1 MASLIGIIT
10 LLVIA
15 WLLSTDRKN
24 IQLRTVSLAFLLQ
37 VSFALLVLYVPMGKD
52 VLNGVTGAVSS
63 LINYGQEGIGFLFGG
78 LTNSGFVFAINV
90 LGIIIFF
97 SALISG
103 LYHIGFMPKVINLI
117 GGALQKLLGTGRAES
132 LSATA
137 NIFVG
142 MIEAPLVVKPYLKHM
157 TDSQLFAV
165 MTCGLASVAGGT
177 LVGYASLG
185 VDLNYLIAAAFMSAP
200 AGLLMAKILVP
211 GSANE
216 TQESIESDVEIPR
229 ATNVVEAMAD
239 GAMSGLRIAVAVGA
253 TLLAFVSV
261 IAMLNGMLGA
271 VGGWFGVD
279 LSFELI
285 LGYVFAP
292 VAWLIGVPWNE
303 AVVAGSLIG
312 NKIVVNEFVAFIQ
325 LMEAKEVLSEHSQA
339 IVTFALCGFAN
350 ISTMAILIGGLGSL
364 VPERRSF
371 ISKYGFRAICAGVLG
386 ELDECFDC
394 RCSAVAIAFSISE

>member
-1 MASLIGIIT
+1 MNSLLGVVAI
-10 LLVIA
+10 LLFA
-15 WLLSTDRKN
+15 WLLSTNRKN
-24 IQLRTVSLAFLLQ
+24 IRLKTVGLAFALQ
-37 VSFALLVLYVPMGKD
+37 VAFALLVLYVPAGKNA
-52 VLNGVTGAVSS
+52 LNGVTGAVSN
-63 LINYGQEGIGFLFGG
+63 LINYGQEGIAFLFGG
-78 LTNSGFVFAINV
+78 LATGGFTFAINV

-103 LYHIGFMPKVINLI
+103 LYHIGLMPKVINLI

-157 TDSQLFAV
+157 SDSQFFAV

-185 VDLNYLIAAAFMSAP
+185 VELNYLIAAAFMSAP
-200 AGLLMAKILVP
+200 AGLLMAKILMP
-211 GSANE
+211 E
-216 TQESIESDVEIPR
+216 TEAQAEDVQMENVEMPK

-239 GAMSGLRIAVAVGA
+239 GAMSGLRITVAVGA

-261 IAMLNGMLGA
+261 IALLNGLLGW
-271 VGGWFGVD
+271 VGSWFGIS

-285 LGYVFAP
+285 LGYLFAP
-292 VAWLIGVPWNE
+292 VAWLLGIPWHE
-303 AVVAGSLIG
+303 AITAGSLIG

-325 LMEAKEVLSEHSQA
+325 LMQVKQELSAHSQA

-350 ISTMAILIGGLGSL
+350 ISTMAMLIGGLGSL
-364 VPERRSF
+364 VPEKRSF
-371 ISKYGFRAICAGVLG
+371 ISKYGFRAITAGVLAN
-386 ELDECFDC
+386 LM
-394 RCSAVAIAFSISE
+394 SASIAGVILSL

>member
-1 MASLIGIIT
+1 MNSLLGVVAI
-10 LLVIA
+10 LLFA
-15 WLLSTDRKN
+15 WLLSTNRKN
-24 IQLRTVSLAFLLQ
+24 IRLKTVGLAFALQ
-37 VSFALLVLYVPMGKD
+37 VAFALLVLYVPAGKNA
-52 VLNGVTGAVSS
+52 LNGVTGAVSN
-63 LINYGQEGIGFLFGG
+63 LINYGQEGIAFLFGG
-78 LTNSGFVFAINV
+78 LATGGFTFAINV

-97 SALISG
+97 SALVSG
-103 LYHIGFMPKVINLI
+103 LYHIGLMPKVINLI

-157 TDSQLFAV
+157 SDSQFFAV

-185 VDLNYLIAAAFMSAP
+185 VELNYLIAAAFMSAP
-200 AGLLMAKILVP
+200 AGLLMAKILMP
-211 GSANE
+211 E
-216 TQESIESDVEIPR
+216 TEAQAEDVQMENVEMPK

-261 IAMLNGMLGA
+261 IALLNGLLGW
-271 VGGWFGVD
+271 VGSWFGIS

-285 LGYVFAP
+285 LGYLFAP
-292 VAWLIGVPWNE
+292 VAWLLGIPWHE
-303 AVVAGSLIG
+303 AITAGSLIG

-325 LMEAKEVLSEHSQA
+325 LMQVKQELSAHSQA

-350 ISTMAILIGGLGSL
+350 ISTMAMLIGGLGSL
-364 VPERRSF
+364 VPEKRSF
-371 ISKYGFRAICAGVLG
+371 ISKYGFRAITAGVLAN
-386 ELDECFDC
+386 LM
-394 RCSAVAIAFSISE
+394 SASIAGVILSL

>member
-1 MASLIGIIT
+1 MNSLLGVVAI
-10 LLVIA
+10 LLFA
-15 WLLSTDRKN
+15 WLLSTNRKN
-24 IQLRTVSLAFLLQ
+24 IRLKTVGLAFALQ
-37 VSFALLVLYVPMGKD
+37 VAFALLVLYVPAGKNA
-52 VLNGVTGAVSS
+52 LNGVTGAVSN
-63 LINYGQEGIGFLFGG
+63 LINYGQEGIAFLFGG
-78 LTNSGFVFAINV
+78 LATGGFTFAINV

-103 LYHIGFMPKVINLI
+103 LYHIGLMPKVINLI

-157 TDSQLFAV
+157 SDSQFFAV

-185 VDLNYLIAAAFMSAP
+185 VELNYLIAAAFMSAP
-200 AGLLMAKILVP
+200 AGLLMAKILMP
-211 GSANE
+211 E
-216 TQESIESDVEIPR
+216 TEAQAEDVQMENVEMPK

-261 IAMLNGMLGA
+261 IALLNGLLGW
-271 VGGWFGVD
+271 VGSWFGIS

-285 LGYVFAP
+285 LGYLFAP
-292 VAWLIGVPWNE
+292 VAWLLGIPWHE
-303 AVVAGSLIG
+303 AITAGSLIG

-325 LMEAKEVLSEHSQA
+325 LMQVKQELSAHSQA

-350 ISTMAILIGGLGSL
+350 ISTMAMLIGGLGSL
-364 VPERRSF
+364 VPEKRSF
-371 ISKYGFRAICAGVLG
+371 ISKYGFRAITAGVLAN
-386 ELDECFDC
+386 LM
-394 RCSAVAIAFSISE
+394 SASIAGVILSL